1 MAPAFCLTLQF
12 PVYQDRNKAV
22 PKIQPG
28 DLLGKALTDYYGESP
43 VGELWSHSSL
53 GTSELVP
60 VAHFF
65 RDFSTM
71 PELEKIALQQ
81 CRGKVLDIGC
91 GVGSHLLCLQ
101 ESGLECLGMDLNCD
115 AVEVATRRGVKN
127 VRCADIFEFEVGNFD
142 TLLLLM
148 NGAGIAG
155 TLEGLRGLL
164 NHLATLLAPGG
175 QILMDSSDLIYMF
188 EEDMDGGVWIPGNVA
203 YYGEVTYSWEY
214 GGQRGAE
221 FPWLFVD
228 FGTLEREAG
237 LLGYQVTL
245 VREGPH
251 YDYLARL
258 SR

>member
-1 MAPAFCLTLQF
+1 MM
-12 PVYQDRNKAV
+12 
-22 PKIQPG
+22 
-28 DLLGKALTDYYGESP
+28 DYYGEKP

-65 RDFSTM
+65 RDFNAM
-71 PELEKIALQQ
+71 PDLEKNALKL

-91 GVGSHLLCLQ
+91 GAGSHCLYLQ
-101 ESGLECLGMDLNCD
+101 ESGLECTGLDHSCD
-115 AVEVATRRGVKN
+115 AVEVASLRGVKRT
-127 VRCADIFEFEVGNFD
+127 RCEDIYELKVGDFD

-155 TLEGLRGLL
+155 TLEGLRVLL
-164 NHLATLLAPGG
+164 HHLSGLLAPGG

-188 EEDMDGGVWIPGNVA
+188 EEDLDGGVWVPGDVS

-214 GGQRGAE
+214 KGEKGAE
-221 FPWLFVD
+221 FPWLFID
-228 FGTLEREAG
+228 FGTLEQEAR
-237 LLGYQVTL
+237 LLGYKATL
-245 VREGPH
+245 VQEGPH

-258 SR
+258 SLAAYEI